1 MKLRPKDLT
10 IKQVLKKTNVVK
22 SKAMKNL
29 AYGAALKKV
38 NKLKK
43 ELLTELNSHP
53 VTKEIENGVSGMN
66 SSLLGGHGN
75 FFAFLGFRQSAK
87 PVEIIRQGFESFIN
101 IQKTPKLRKSTGTML
116 EWDFPITYPS
126 MAEIYGITPLP
137 WTTQSWVKGVEK
149 GIGNFT
155 NTIFGRNED
164 SRSGFAIQGEKP
176 RSNYI
181 NFSPTPYITPMLARF
196 RSRLK

>member
-1 MKLRPKDLT
+1 MKLRPKNLT
-10 IKQVLKKTNVVK
+10 VKQVLKKNIAN
-22 SKAMKNL
+22 SKTMKNL
-29 AYGAALKKV
+29 AYGAAVKKV

-43 ELLTELNSHP
+43 ELLEELNSHP
-53 VTKEIENGVSGMN
+53 VTKEIERGVSGMN

-101 IQKTPKLRKSTGTML
+101 IQRNPRLKKATATKL
-116 EWDFPITYPS
+116 EWDFPINYPS
-126 MAEIYGITPLP
+126 MTEIYGVTPFP
-137 WTTQSWVKGVEK
+137 STTQSWVKGVER

-155 NTIFGRNED
+155 NTIFGRNEN
-164 SRSGFAIQGEKP
+164 SRSGYAIQGEKP

-196 RSRLK
+196 KQRLR

>member
-1 MKLRPKDLT
+1 MKLRPKNLT
-10 IKQVLKKTNVVK
+10 VKQVLKKNIAN
-22 SKAMKNL
+22 SKTMKNL
-29 AYGAALKKV
+29 AYGAAVKKV

-43 ELLTELNSHP
+43 ELLEELNSHP
-53 VTKEIENGVSGMN
+53 VTKEIERGVSGMN

-101 IQKTPKLRKSTGTML
+101 IQRNPRLKKSTATNL
-116 EWDFPITYPS
+116 EWDFPINYPS
-126 MAEIYGITPLP
+126 MTEIYGVTPLP
-137 WTTQSWVKGVEK
+137 WTTQSWVKGVER

-155 NTIFGRNED
+155 NTIFGRNEN
-164 SRSGFAIQGEKP
+164 SRSGYAIQGEKP

-196 RSRLK
+196 KQRLR